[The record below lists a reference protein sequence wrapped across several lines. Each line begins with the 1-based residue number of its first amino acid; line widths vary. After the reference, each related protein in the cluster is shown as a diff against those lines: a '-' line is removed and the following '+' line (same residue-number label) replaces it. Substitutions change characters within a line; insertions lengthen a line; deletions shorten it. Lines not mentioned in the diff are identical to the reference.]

1 MTSMI
6 AKPAGARRPSA
17 QASPRATP
25 PRSAAAFPV
34 LLMVMFINILGFGVV
49 VPLLPFYGQSFH
61 APPWAIA
68 LVFSAYSLGSFFG
81 EPFWGRL
88 SDRIGRRPILIS
100 SISANCLCYL
110 ALAFAPNVFV
120 AFGVRFLGGLA
131 AGNGSVVQ
139 GYIADVTPTD
149 ERAGRFS
156 MLGAAYNVGM
166 IIGPTLGGIF
176 AHPGQ
181 GPAGFRIP
189 LLIASG
195 LSAAAVTGVF
205 LFVRESRSGA
215 HTTDQQPSRWAM
227 IGTAARNPVIRQLM
241 ALTFVVGFAFT
252 GIESTFGFWSQH
264 FFRWGP
270 REIAVCFGITAF
282 VSAICQSLITARL
295 SRRYGEARMLAIGMV
310 ITVISMA
317 LQPFSAN
324 GTWAIVLMTTMAI
337 GSSVAFPNSGALM
350 SRSIDPDHQGQIM
363 GLNNALGAL
372 SRVVG
377 PFCAALI
384 FSGISFNGP
393 FVLGAAIVA
402 PAIWLAL
409 SAGRSARRMR
419 DESLPAPL
427 HS

>member
-1 MTSMI
+1 MTVAASSD
-6 AKPAGARRPSA
+6 PAA
-17 QASPRATP
+17 

-120 AFGVRFLGGLA
+120 AFGVRFMGGLA

-139 GYIADVTPTD
+139 GYIADVTPTED
-149 ERAGRFS
+149 RASRFS

-166 IIGPTLGGIF
+166 IIGPSLGGAF

-181 GPAGFRIP
+181 GPEGFRIP
-189 LLIASG
+189 LLIAAG
-195 LSAAAVTGVF
+195 LSACAVTGVF
-205 LFVRESRSGA
+205 LFVRESRTNS
-215 HTTDQQPSRWAM
+215 HIETSQPSRWAM
-227 IGTAARNPVIRQLM
+227 IGTAARNPVVRQLM

-264 FFRWGP
+264 RFAWGP
-270 REIAVCFGITAF
+270 RDIAICFGITAF
-282 VSAICQSLITARL
+282 VSALCQWVITARL
-295 SRRYGEARMLAIGMV
+295 SRRYGEARMLAIGMA
-310 ITVISMA
+310 ITAISMV
-317 LQPFSAN
+317 LQPFSPN
-324 GTWAIVLMTTMAI
+324 GHWAIALLTCNAI

-350 SRSIDPDHQGQIM
+350 SRSTDPDHQGQIM

-372 SRVVG
+372 ARVIG

-384 FSGISFNGP
+384 FSGVSVNGP
-393 FVLGAAIVA
+393 FVLGAAIVT
-402 PAIWLAL
+402 PAIWLAI
-409 SAGRSARRMR
+409 SAGRSAKRMEIEACR
-419 DESLPAPL
+419 QNPPTAAL

>member
-1 MTSMI
+1 MSLAAASSPDTS
-6 AKPAGARRPSA
+6 
-17 QASPRATP
+17 
-25 PRSAAAFPV
+25 RSSAAFPV

-68 LVFSAYSLGSFFG
+68 LVFSAYSAGSFFG

-100 SISANCLCYL
+100 SITANCACYL

-120 AFGVRFLGGLA
+120 AFAVRFLGGLA

-139 GYIADVTPTD
+139 GYIADVTPTED
-149 ERAGRFS
+149 RAGRFS

-181 GPAGFRIP
+181 GPEGFRIP
-189 LLIASG
+189 LLIAAG
-195 LSAAAVTGVF
+195 LSACAVIGVS
-205 LFVRESRSGA
+205 LFVRESRVGEYSA
-215 HTTDQQPSRWAM
+215 SHQPSRWAM
-227 IGTAARNPVIRQLM
+227 IGTAARNPVISQLM

-264 FFRWGP
+264 RFGWGP
-270 REIAVCFGITAF
+270 RDIAVCFGITAL
-282 VSAICQSLITARL
+282 VSAVCQSMITARL
-295 SRRYGEARMLAIGMV
+295 SRRYGEARMLAVGMV
-310 ITVISMA
+310 VTVVSMA
-317 LQPFSAN
+317 LQPFAPD
-324 GTWAIVLMTTMAI
+324 GRWTIVLMTTNAI

-372 SRVVG
+372 ARVVG

-384 FSGISFNGP
+384 FSGVSFNGP
-393 FVLGAAIVA
+393 FVLGALIVA
-402 PAIWLAL
+402 PAIWLAI
-409 SAGRSARRMR
+409 SAGRAAGRLDQRNPGQR
-419 DESLPAPL
+419 DF
-427 HS
+427 

>member
-1 MTSMI
+1 MAVAVS
-6 AKPAGARRPSA
+6 AGPAE
-17 QASPRATP
+17 
-25 PRSAAAFPV
+25 PRSGAAFPV

-68 LVFSAYSLGSFFG
+68 LVFSAYSAGSFFG

-139 GYIADVTPTD
+139 GYIADVTPT
-149 ERAGRFS
+149 ENRAGRFS

-181 GPAGFRIP
+181 GPGGFRIP
-189 LLIASG
+189 LLIAAG
-195 LSAAAVTGVF
+195 LSACAVTGVA
-205 LFVRESRSGA
+205 LFVRESRSNEYA
-215 HTTDQQPSRWAM
+215 ASNQPSRWAM
-227 IGTAARNPVIRQLM
+227 IGTAASNPVISQLM

-264 FFRWGP
+264 RFGWGP
-270 REIAVCFGITAF
+270 RDIAICFGITAL
-282 VSAICQSLITARL
+282 VSAFCQSVVTARL
-295 SRRYGEARMLAIGMV
+295 SRRFGEARMLAIGMLV
-310 ITVISMA
+310 TAISFA
-317 LQPFSAN
+317 LQPFAPTGN
-324 GTWAIVLMTTMAI
+324 WAIALLTCNAI

-372 SRVVG
+372 ARVMG
-377 PFCAALI
+377 PFFAALI
-384 FSGISFNGP
+384 FSGVSVNGP
-393 FVLGAAIVA
+393 FVLGAAIVT
-402 PAIWLAL
+402 PAIWLAI
-409 SAGRSARRMR
+409 SAGRAAKRMEKDPGR
-419 DESLPAPL
+419 QNPGGVALQS
-427 HS
+427 

>member
-1 MTSMI
+1 
-6 AKPAGARRPSA
+6 
-17 QASPRATP
+17 
-25 PRSAAAFPV
+25 
-34 LLMVMFINILGFGVV
+34 MVMFINILGFGVV

-120 AFGVRFLGGLA
+120 AFAVRFMGGLA

-139 GYIADVTPTD
+139 GYIADVTPTE

-166 IIGPTLGGIF
+166 IIGPTLGGI
-176 AHPGQ
+176 HPGQ

-189 LLIASG
+189 LLIACG
-195 LSAAAVTGVF
+195 LSAAAVAGVT
-205 LFVRESRSGA
+205 LFVRESRTGGHSDD
-215 HTTDQQPSRWAM
+215 TQPSRWSM

-264 FFRWGP
+264 RFGWGP
-270 REIAVCFGITAF
+270 RDIAVCFGITAF

-310 ITVISMA
+310 ITVVSMA
-317 LQPFSAN
+317 LQPFSVS
-324 GTWAIVLMTTMAI
+324 GPWAIALMTAIAI

-372 SRVVG
+372 ARVVG

-384 FSGISFNGP
+384 FSGINVNGP

-402 PAIWLAL
+402 PAIYLAV
-409 SAGRSARRMR
+409 SAGRSARKLQEDSR
-419 DESLPAPL
+419 PAPL
-427 HS
+427 HSWPFCRNHAGS

>member
-1 MTSMI
+1 M
-6 AKPAGARRPSA
+6 
-17 QASPRATP
+17 
-25 PRSAAAFPV
+25 
-34 LLMVMFINILGFGVV
+34 
-49 VPLLPFYGQSFH
+49 
-61 APPWAIA
+61 
-68 LVFSAYSLGSFFG
+68 
-81 EPFWGRL
+81 
-88 SDRIGRRPILIS
+88 
-100 SISANCLCYL
+100 C
-110 ALAFAPNVFV
+110 FV
-120 AFGVRFLGGLA
+120 AFAVRFIGGLA

-176 AHPGQ
+176 ARPGQ

-205 LFVRESRSGA
+205 PVRPREPVRG
-215 HTTDQQPSRWAM
+215 HTTDQQPSRWSM

-241 ALTFVVGFAFT
+241 GLTFVVGFAFT

-282 VSAICQSLITARL
+282 MSAICQSMITAPL

-310 ITVISMA
+310 IAVISMA
-317 LQPFSAN
+317 LQPFAASGA
-324 GTWAIVLMTTMAI
+324 WAIALMTTMAI

-372 SRVVG
+372 ARVVG

-384 FSGISFNGP
+384 FSGVSFNGP
-393 FVLGAAIVA
+393 FVLGAVIVA
-402 PAIWLAL
+402 PAVWLAVA
-409 SAGRSARRMR
+409 AGRSARRLQQDPCR
-419 DESLPAPL
+419 QNQAGVTL

>member
-1 MTSMI
+1 MTVAISGE
-6 AKPAGARRPSA
+6 PAE
-17 QASPRATP
+17 
-25 PRSAAAFPV
+25 PRSSAAFPV

-68 LVFSAYSLGSFFG
+68 LVFSAYSAGSFFG

-110 ALAFAPNVFV
+110 ALAFAPSVYV
-120 AFGVRFLGGLA
+120 AFIVRFLGGLA

-139 GYIADVTPTD
+139 GYIADVTPSD
-149 ERAGRFS
+149 DRAGRFS
-156 MLGAAYNVGM
+156 KLGAAYNVGM

-181 GPAGFRIP
+181 GPEGFRIP
-189 LLIASG
+189 LLIAAA
-195 LSAAAVTGVF
+195 LSACAVTGVT
-205 LFVRESRSGA
+205 LFVRESRTNEYAASN
-215 HTTDQQPSRWAM
+215 QPSRWAM
-227 IGTAARNPVIRQLM
+227 IGVAARNPVINQLM

-264 FFRWGP
+264 RFGWGP
-270 REIAVCFGITAF
+270 RDIAVCFGITAL
-282 VSAICQSLITARL
+282 VSAVCQSMITAPL
-295 SRRYGEARMLAIGMV
+295 SRRFGEARMLAVGMLV
-310 ITVISMA
+310 TAISTG
-317 LQPFSAN
+317 LQPFSPD
-324 GTWAIVLMTTMAI
+324 GHWAIAFLTCNAI
-337 GSSVAFPNSGALM
+337 GSSVAFPNAGALM

-363 GLNNALGAL
+363 GLNNAMGAL
-372 SRVVG
+372 ARVVG

-384 FSGISFNGP
+384 FSGISVNGP

-402 PAIWLAL
+402 PAIWFAI
-409 SAGRSARRMR
+409 SAGRAARRMEQDPR
-419 DESLPAPL
+419 RPDQGSTAL

>member
-1 MTSMI
+1 MTLALSSQ
-6 AKPAGARRPSA
+6 PAE
-17 QASPRATP
+17 
-25 PRSAAAFPV
+25 PRSNAAFPV

-68 LVFSAYSLGSFFG
+68 LVFSAYSAGSFFG

-100 SISANCLCYL
+100 SISANCACYL
-110 ALAFAPNVFV
+110 ALAFAPSVYV
-120 AFGVRFLGGLA
+120 AFIVRFLGGLA

-139 GYIADVTPTD
+139 GYIADVTATD
-149 ERAGRFS
+149 DRARRFS

-181 GPAGFRIP
+181 GPEGFRIP
-189 LLIASG
+189 LLIAAG
-195 LSAAAVTGVF
+195 LSACAVTGVT
-205 LFVRESRSGA
+205 LFVRESRANS
-215 HTTDQQPSRWAM
+215 HIETRQPSRWAM
-227 IGTAARNPVIRQLM
+227 IGTAARNPVIAPLM

-264 FFRWGP
+264 RFGWGP
-270 REIAVCFGITAF
+270 RDIAVCFGITAL
-282 VSAICQSLITARL
+282 VSAFCQSVVTARL
-295 SRRYGEARMLAIGMV
+295 SRRFGEARMLAIGMLV
-310 ITVISMA
+310 TAVSTG
-317 LQPFSAN
+317 LQPFSPD
-324 GTWAIVLMTTMAI
+324 GHWAIAFLTCNAI

-372 SRVVG
+372 ARVVG
-377 PFCAALI
+377 PFCAALL
-384 FSGISFNGP
+384 FSGVSVNGP

-402 PAIWLAL
+402 PAIWLAIA
-409 SAGRSARRMR
+409 AGRAARRMEQDPCR
-419 DESLPAPL
+419 QIEPGPAL